1 MTVNVSAVVLS
12 HDEPVSLTRVL
23 DQLSK
28 QTISPSRIL
37 VVDSSKTQAAP
48 TSGFETL
55 KLNHR
60 TSFALSIEAAVKHLA
75 TDGYIWILHDDSAPD
90 AQALEKLL
98 KEIELSPSLAV
109 VGPKQVDWDDPK
121 LIKQMGLTLTR
132 GGKLFSRVR
141 GEFDQGQHDHLED
154 VMAVGT
160 AGALVNLE
168 KYRALGGFDPKA
180 PPLAADVDFSIRARL
195 SGGRV
200 AIAPDSKIAHQ
211 MLSMNGKRS
220 RSWLGGSPA
229 QAIRHAEFYL
239 ALSYASFL
247 GFVLGWL
254 LLVPFAILNSFLLL
268 VRKRAGS
275 IPAELAAAATTFM
288 QLGKILSS
296 RARIRRTTSARLRSL
311 ASLRAT
317 RQEQKSSNQRAK
329 DQEVSTQLLA
339 AHARGDND
347 EITQSPNSGFLS
359 SGAIWFAL
367 GLVALNVMWLP
378 TNIAVSGS
386 GVIPLSSNW
395 LEVFGQAGSMN
406 QSLGLGFVAAAD
418 PFSWVLAIVSAP
430 LFFQPS
436 LAITIALF
444 LSSAIAFTGMFLLS
458 GRITRSNPLRIT
470 AALTYALW
478 PALTASVTDTRIAQ
492 VLAIILLP
500 YLAHSI
506 AKIADLGISNP
517 GSFVSTWS
525 QVGVSGILLALIAAS
540 SPVLGLT
547 LIVLI
552 VGLAIARTSKLMP
565 LLFSTGLTLV
575 WFIPVA
581 LERLN
586 SVSPLAILM
595 SPGAGS
601 PSALESNWTL
611 PFFGFGFDSLA
622 FGLFVSVPVLVLALV
637 ALLTPGAKSALGLW
651 VVAIS
656 ALAVAFVGAGVNF
669 NFGQVTSVNLELS
682 SVLALYG
689 LAIIAAFLQLSAASQ
704 ALRSIA
710 ISMVLVLG
718 IAPAAFAMA
727 TNPPTVSYSDGR
739 TVPSII
745 QADADSGMFVRTLK
759 LGAGED
765 SVSAELIQGSGVK
778 LEKLSTAFQIAN
790 SGLSDENP
798 QYPVLG
804 QLVANLVSANGA
816 DVLTPL
822 EEFGIGYILVFPADR
837 DLQMALDSTRGLE
850 SIGETDFGQ
859 LWKVQSV
866 TSEPKVSELDFAP
879 TKILSLGVLVLYV
892 LLALPTSS
900 IRKRNGKESAIFV
913 DAEENN

>member
-12 HDEPVSLTRVL
+12 HDQPVSLTRVL
-23 DQLSK
+23 NQLSK

-37 VVDSSKTQAAP
+37 VVDSSKTEAAA
-48 TSGFETL
+48 SQGFETI
-55 KLNHR
+55 KLNHK
-60 TSFALSIEAAVKHLA
+60 TSFAVAIEAAVKHLA

-90 AQALEKLL
+90 ADALEKLL

-160 AGALVNLE
+160 AGALVNLD
-168 KYRALGGFDPKA
+168 KYKQLGGFDPKA

-200 AIAPDSKIAHQ
+200 AIAPASKIAHQ
-211 MLSMNGKRS
+211 MLSMNGQRS

-229 QAIRHAEFYL
+229 KAIRHAEFYL

-247 GFVLGWL
+247 VFVFGWL
-254 LLVPFAILNSFLLL
+254 LLIPFAMLNSLALL

-275 IPAELAAAATTFM
+275 IPVELSAAVTTFM
-288 QLGKILSS
+288 QLGRILSS
-296 RARIRRTTSARLRSL
+296 RSRIRRTSSAKLGSL
-311 ASLRAT
+311 ATLRAT
-317 RQEQKSSNQRAK
+317 RQELKSSNQRAK
-329 DQEVSTQLLA
+329 DQDVSTQLLA
-339 AHARGDND
+339 AHARGDKD
-347 EITQSPNSGFLS
+347 EITQNPNSGFLS

-367 GLVALNVMWLP
+367 GLVALNVLWVP
-378 TNIAVSGS
+378 TNFAVSGT

-395 LEVFGQAGSMN
+395 LEIFRQAGSMN
-406 QSLGLGFVAAAD
+406 QRLGLGFVGAAD
-418 PFSWVLAIVSAP
+418 PFSWVLAILSAP

-436 LAITIALF
+436 LTITIVLF
-444 LSSAIAFTGMFLLS
+444 LSTAISFTGMFYLS

-470 AALTYALW
+470 AALAYALW
-478 PALTASVTDTRIAQ
+478 PALTVSITDTRIAQ
-492 VLAIILLP
+492 VIAIIVLP

-506 AKIADLGISNP
+506 AKIANLGLANP

-525 QVGVSGILLALIAAS
+525 QVGVSGILLSLIAAS

-552 VGLAIARTSKLMP
+552 VGLAIARPSKLMA
-565 LLFSTGLTLV
+565 LLFTTGLTIV
-575 WFIPVA
+575 WFVPVA
-581 LERLN
+581 LERLS

-595 SPGAGS
+595 SPGPGS
-601 PSALESNWTL
+601 ASGLEANWSL

-622 FGLFVSVPVLVLALV
+622 FGLFITAPLVVLALI
-637 ALLTPGAKSALGLW
+637 ALLTPGAKAALGLW
-651 VVAIS
+651 IVALT
-656 ALAVAFVGAGVNF
+656 ALAVAFVGSGVEF
-669 NFGQVTSVNLELS
+669 NFGQSTSVNLELS
-682 SVLALYG
+682 SLLALYG
-689 LAIIAAFLQLSAASQ
+689 LAVIAAFAQLSAASK

-710 ISMVLVLG
+710 ISLVAVLG

-727 TNPPTVSYSDGR
+727 TNPPAVSYSDGR
-739 TVPSII
+739 SVPSII
-745 QADADSGMFVRTLK
+745 QADADAGMLVRTLK

-765 SVSAELIQGSGVK
+765 SVSAELVEGAGVK
-778 LEKLSTAFQIAN
+778 LEQLSSAFQIAN

-798 QYPVLG
+798 QYQVLG

-822 EEFGIGYILVFPADR
+822 EEIGISYILVSPADR

-866 TSEPKVSELDFAP
+866 TSEPKVSELDLAP
-879 TKILSLGVLVLYV
+879 TKLLSLGALVLYV

>member
-12 HDEPVSLTRVL
+12 HDQPVSLTRVL
-23 DQLSK
+23 NQLSK

-37 VVDSSKTQAAP
+37 VVDSSKTEAAP
-48 TSGFETL
+48 TAGFETI
-55 KLNHR
+55 KLNHK
-60 TSFALSIEAAVKHLA
+60 TSFAVAIEAAVKHLA

-90 AQALEKLL
+90 ADALEKLL

-160 AGALVNLE
+160 AGALVNLD
-168 KYRALGGFDPKA
+168 KYKQLGGFDPKA

-200 AIAPDSKIAHQ
+200 AIAPASKIAHQ
-211 MLSMNGKRS
+211 MLSMNGQRS

-229 QAIRHAEFYL
+229 KAIRHAEFYL

-247 GFVLGWL
+247 VFVFGWL
-254 LLVPFAILNSFLLL
+254 LLIPFAILNSFALL

-275 IPAELAAAATTFM
+275 IPVELSAAVTTFM
-288 QLGKILSS
+288 QLGRILSS
-296 RARIRRTTSARLRSL
+296 RSRIRRTTSAKLRSL
-311 ASLRAT
+311 ATLRAT
-317 RQEQKSSNQRAK
+317 RQELKSSNQRAK

-347 EITQSPNSGFLS
+347 EITQSPNSGLLS

-367 GLVALNVMWLP
+367 GLVALNVLWVP
-378 TNIAVSGS
+378 TNFAVSGT

-395 LEVFGQAGSMN
+395 LDIFTQAGSMN
-406 QSLGLGFVAAAD
+406 QSLGLGFVGAAD
-418 PFSWVLAIVSAP
+418 PFSWVLAILSAP

-436 LAITIALF
+436 LAITIVLF
-444 LSSAIAFTGMFLLS
+444 LSTAIAFTGMFFLS

-470 AALTYALW
+470 AALAYALW
-478 PALTASVTDTRIAQ
+478 PALTVSITDTRIAQ
-492 VLAIILLP
+492 VIAIIVLP

-506 AKIADLGISNP
+506 AKIANLGLANP

-552 VGLAIARTSKLMP
+552 VGLAIARPSKLMA
-565 LLFSTGLTLV
+565 LLFTTGLTIV
-575 WFIPVA
+575 WFVPVA
-581 LERLN
+581 LERLS
-586 SVSPLAILM
+586 SVSPLAVLM
-595 SPGAGS
+595 SPGPGS
-601 PSALESNWTL
+601 ASGLEANWTL

-622 FGLFVSVPVLVLALV
+622 FGLFITAPLVVLALI
-637 ALLTPGAKSALGLW
+637 ALLTPQSNASLGLW
-651 VVAIS
+651 IVALT
-656 ALAVAFVGAGVNF
+656 ALAVAFVGSGVEF
-669 NFGQVTSVNLELS
+669 NFGQITSVNLELS
-682 SVLALYG
+682 SLLALYG
-689 LAIIAAFLQLSAASQ
+689 LAIIAAFAQLSAASK

-710 ISMVLVLG
+710 ISLVAVLG

-727 TNPPTVSYSDGR
+727 TNPPAVSFSDGR
-739 TVPSII
+739 SVPSII
-745 QADADSGMFVRTLK
+745 QADADAGMLVRTLK

-765 SVSAELIQGSGVK
+765 SVSAELVEGAGVK
-778 LEKLSTAFQIAN
+778 LEQLSSAFQIAN

-798 QYPVLG
+798 QYQVLG

-822 EEFGIGYILVFPADR
+822 EEIGISYILVSPADR
-837 DLQMALDSTRGLE
+837 DIQMALDSTRGLE

-866 TSEPKVSELDFAP
+866 TSEPKVSELDLAL
-879 TKILSLGVLVLYV
+879 TKILSLGALVLYV

>member
-28 QTISPSRIL
+28 QTIPPSRIL
-37 VVDSSKTQAAP
+37 VVDSSKTEAAP
-48 TSGFETL
+48 TAGFETL
-55 KLNHR
+55 KLNHKA
-60 TSFALSIEAAVKHLA
+60 SFAAAIEAAVKHLA

-90 AQALEKLL
+90 SDALEKLL

-121 LIKQMGLTLTR
+121 LIKQLGLTLTR

-168 KYRALGGFDPKA
+168 KYRELGGFDPKA

-200 AIAPDSKIAHQ
+200 AVAPASKIAHQ

-220 RSWLGGSPA
+220 RNWLGGTPA
-229 QAIRHAEFYL
+229 KAIRHAEFYL
-239 ALSYASFL
+239 ALSYASFI
-247 GFVLGWL
+247 GFVFGWL
-254 LLVPFAILNSFLLL
+254 LLIPFALLNSLALL

-275 IPAELAAAATTFM
+275 IPAELAAAVTTFM
-288 QLGKILSS
+288 QLGKIFSS
-296 RARIRRTTSARLRSL
+296 RSRIRRTTSARLRSL
-311 ASLRAT
+311 ASLRASK
-317 RQEQKSSNQRAK
+317 QEVKSSNQRAK

-347 EITQSPNSGFLS
+347 EIAQSPNSGFFS
-359 SGAIWFAL
+359 SGAVWFAL
-367 GLVALNVMWLP
+367 GLIALNVLWVP
-378 TNIAVSGS
+378 TNSAVSGV

-395 LEVFGQAGSMN
+395 LEIFGQAGSMN
-406 QSLGLGFVAAAD
+406 QSLGLGFAGAAD
-418 PFSWVLAIVSAP
+418 PFSWVLAMISAP

-436 LAITIALF
+436 LAVTIVLF
-444 LSSAIAFTGMFLLS
+444 LSTAIAFTGMFFLS
-458 GRITRSNPLRIT
+458 GLISRSNPLRIT
-470 AALTYALW
+470 AALSYALW
-478 PALTASVTDTRIAQ
+478 PALTTSITDTRFSQ
-492 VLAIILLP
+492 VVAIIALP

-506 AKIADLGISNP
+506 AKIAGLGITNP

-525 QVGVSGILLALIAAS
+525 QVGVSGILLAVIAAS

-547 LIVLI
+547 LIVVI
-552 VGLAIARTSKLMP
+552 VGLAITRPSKLMA
-565 LLFSTGLTLV
+565 LLFTTGLTV
-575 WFIPVA
+575 IWFIPLA
-581 LERLN
+581 LERLS
-586 SVSPLAILM
+586 SVSALAVLM
-595 SPGAGS
+595 SPGSGA
-601 PSALESNWTL
+601 PAAFQANWTL
-611 PFFGFGFDSLA
+611 PFFGFGFNSLA
-622 FGLFVSVPVLVLALV
+622 FGLFITVPVLLLALV
-637 ALLTPGAKSALGLW
+637 ALLTPGAKASLGLW
-651 VVAIS
+651 IVGLVG
-656 ALAVAFVGAGVNF
+656 LAVTFVAAGVEF
-669 NFGQVTSVNLELS
+669 SFGQITSLNLELS

-689 LAIIAAFLQLSAASQ
+689 LAIIAAFSQLSSASK

-710 ISMVLVLG
+710 ISLVAVLG

-727 TNPPTVSYSDGR
+727 TNPPAVSYSDGR
-739 TVPSII
+739 IVPSII
-745 QADADSGMFVRTLK
+745 QADADAGMLVRTLK

-765 SVSAELIQGSGVK
+765 AVTADLFEGSGVK
-778 LEKLSTAFQIAN
+778 LEQLSTAYQIAS
-790 SGLSDENP
+790 SGLSDQNP
-798 QYPVLG
+798 QYQVLG

-822 EEFGIGYILVFPADR
+822 EEFGISYILVSPADR

-866 TSEPKVSELDFAP
+866 VSEPRTPELDFAP
-879 TKILSLGVLVLYV
+879 SKILSLGALLLYV
-892 LLALPTSS
+892 LLALPTGS

>member
-23 DQLSK
+23 NQLAK

-60 TSFALSIEAAVKHLA
+60 TSFAVAIEAAVKHLA

-90 AQALEKLL
+90 ADALEKLL

-220 RSWLGGSPA
+220 RSWLGGTPA
-229 QAIRHAEFYL
+229 KAIRHAELYL

-254 LLVPFAILNSFLLL
+254 LLVPFALLNSFVLL

-288 QLGKILSS
+288 QLGKILNS

-329 DQEVSTQLLA
+329 DQEVSAQLLA
-339 AHARGDND
+339 AHARGDNE

-367 GLVALNVMWLP
+367 GLVALNLMWFP
-378 TNIAVSGS
+378 TNFAVSGP

-395 LEVFGQAGSMN
+395 LDIFTQAGSMN
-406 QSLGLGFVAAAD
+406 QSLGLGFVGAAD
-418 PFSWVLAIVSAP
+418 PFSWVLAILSAP

-436 LAITIALF
+436 LAITIVLY
-444 LSSAIAFTGMFLLS
+444 LSTAIAFTGMFFLS
-458 GRITRSNPLRIT
+458 GRITKSNPLRIT

-478 PALTASVTDTRIAQ
+478 PALTASITDTRIAQ
-492 VLAIILLP
+492 VFAIMLLP

-540 SPVLGLT
+540 SPLLGLT

-552 VGLAIARTSKLMP
+552 VGLAIARPSKLMA
-565 LLFSTGLTLV
+565 LLFSIGLTLV
-575 WFIPVA
+575 WFVPVA

-595 SPGAGS
+595 SPGVGS
-601 PSALESNWTL
+601 PSALEANWTL

-622 FGLFVSVPVLVLALV
+622 FGLFVSVPVLVVALL

-651 VVAIS
+651 VVAIF
-656 ALAVAFVGAGVNF
+656 ALTIAFVGSGVKF
-669 NFGQVTSVNLELS
+669 TFGQVSSVNLELS

-689 LAIIAAFLQLSAASQ
+689 LAVIAAFLQLSAASQ

-710 ISMVLVLG
+710 ISLVVVLG

-727 TNPPTVSYSDGR
+727 ANPPTVSYSDGR

-745 QADADSGMFVRTLK
+745 QADADSGMLVRSLK

-778 LEKLSTAFQIAN
+778 LEQLSSAFQIAN

-798 QYPVLG
+798 QYQVLG

-822 EEFGIGYILVFPADR
+822 EEFGISYILVFPADR
-837 DLQMALDSTRGLE
+837 DIQMALDSTRGLE

>member
-12 HDEPVSLTRVL
+12 HDQPVSLTRVL
-23 DQLSK
+23 NQLSK

-37 VVDSSKTQAAP
+37 VVDSSKTEAAP
-48 TSGFETL
+48 TAGFETI
-55 KLNHR
+55 KLNHK
-60 TSFALSIEAAVKHLA
+60 TSFAVAIEAAVKHLA

-90 AQALEKLL
+90 ADALEKLL

-160 AGALVNLE
+160 AGALVNLD
-168 KYRALGGFDPKA
+168 KYKQLGGFDPKA

-200 AIAPDSKIAHQ
+200 AIAPASKIAHQ
-211 MLSMNGKRS
+211 MLSMNGQRS

-229 QAIRHAEFYL
+229 KAIRHAEFYL

-247 GFVLGWL
+247 VFVFGWL
-254 LLVPFAILNSFLLL
+254 LLIPFAMLNSLALL

-275 IPAELAAAATTFM
+275 IPVELSAAVTTFM
-288 QLGKILSS
+288 QLGRILSS
-296 RARIRRTTSARLRSL
+296 RSRIRRTSSAKLGSL
-311 ASLRAT
+311 ATLRAT
-317 RQEQKSSNQRAK
+317 RQELKSSNQRAK

-347 EITQSPNSGFLS
+347 EITQNPNSGFLS

-367 GLVALNVMWLP
+367 GLVALNVLWVP
-378 TNIAVSGS
+378 TNFAVSGA

-395 LEVFGQAGSMN
+395 LEIFTQAGSMN
-406 QSLGLGFVAAAD
+406 QRLGLGFVGAAD
-418 PFSWVLAIVSAP
+418 PFSWVLAILSAP

-436 LAITIALF
+436 LAITIVLF
-444 LSSAIAFTGMFLLS
+444 SSTAIAFTGMFFLS

-470 AALTYALW
+470 AALAYALW
-478 PALTASVTDTRIAQ
+478 PALTVSITDTRVAQ
-492 VLAIILLP
+492 VIAIIVLP
-500 YLAHSI
+500 YLAYSI
-506 AKIADLGISNP
+506 AKIANLGLANP

-525 QVGVSGILLALIAAS
+525 QVGVSAILLALLAAS

-552 VGLAIARTSKLMP
+552 VGLAIARPSKLAP
-565 LLFSTGLTLV
+565 LLFTTGLTIV
-575 WFIPVA
+575 WFIPLV
-581 LERLN
+581 LERLS

-595 SPGAGS
+595 SPGPGS
-601 PSALESNWTL
+601 PSAFEANWTL

-622 FGLFVSVPVLVLALV
+622 FGLLITAPMVVLALV
-637 ALLTPGAKSALGLW
+637 ALLTPAAKASLGLW
-651 VVAIS
+651 IVALT
-656 ALAVAFVGAGVNF
+656 ALAVAFIGSGVQF
-669 NFGQVTSVNLELS
+669 NFGQITSVNLELS
-682 SVLALYG
+682 SLLALYG
-689 LAIIAAFLQLSAASQ
+689 LAVVACFAQLSAASK

-710 ISMVLVLG
+710 ISLVAVLG

-727 TNPPTVSYSDGR
+727 TNPPAVSYSDGR
-739 TVPSII
+739 SVPSII
-745 QADADSGMFVRTLK
+745 QADADAGMFVRTLK

-765 SVSAELIQGSGVK
+765 SVSAELVEGSGVK
-778 LEKLSTAFQIAN
+778 LEQLSSAFQIAN

-798 QYPVLG
+798 QYQVLG

-822 EEFGIGYILVFPADR
+822 EEIGISYILVSPADR

-866 TSEPKVSELDFAP
+866 TSVPKVSALDFAA
-879 TKILSLGVLVLYV
+879 TKILSLGALVLYV

>member
-12 HDEPVSLTRVL
+12 HDQPVSLTRVL
-23 DQLSK
+23 NQLSK

-37 VVDSSKTQAAP
+37 VVDSSKTEAAA
-48 TSGFETL
+48 SQGFETI
-55 KLNHR
+55 KLNHK
-60 TSFALSIEAAVKHLA
+60 TSFAVAIEAAVKHLA

-90 AQALEKLL
+90 ADALEKLL

-132 GGKLFSRVR
+132 GGKLFNRVR
-141 GEFDQGQHDHLED
+141 GEYDQGQHDHLED

-160 AGALVNLE
+160 AGALVNLD
-168 KYRALGGFDPKA
+168 KYKQLGGFDPKA

-200 AIAPDSKIAHQ
+200 AIAPASKIAHQ
-211 MLSMNGKRS
+211 MLSMNGQRS

-229 QAIRHAEFYL
+229 KAIRHAEFYL

-247 GFVLGWL
+247 VFVFGWL
-254 LLVPFAILNSFLLL
+254 LLIPFAMLNSLALL

-275 IPAELAAAATTFM
+275 IPVELSAAVTTFM
-288 QLGKILSS
+288 QLGRILSS
-296 RARIRRTTSARLRSL
+296 RSRIRRTSSAKLGSL
-311 ASLRAT
+311 ATLRAT
-317 RQEQKSSNQRAK
+317 RQELKSSNQRAK

-367 GLVALNVMWLP
+367 GLVALNVLWVP
-378 TNIAVSGS
+378 TNFAVSGT

-395 LEVFGQAGSMN
+395 LDIFTQAGSMN
-406 QSLGLGFVAAAD
+406 QSLGLGFVGAAD
-418 PFSWVLAIVSAP
+418 PFSWVLAILSAP

-436 LAITIALF
+436 LAITVVLF
-444 LSSAIAFTGMFLLS
+444 LSTAISFTGMFYLS

-470 AALTYALW
+470 SALAYALW
-478 PALTASVTDTRIAQ
+478 PALTVSITDTRIAQ
-492 VLAIILLP
+492 VIAITVLP

-506 AKIADLGISNP
+506 AKVANLGLANP

-525 QVGVSGILLALIAAS
+525 QVGVSGILLALISAS

-552 VGLAIARTSKLMP
+552 VGLAIARPSKLMA
-565 LLFSTGLTLV
+565 LLFTTGLTIA
-575 WFIPVA
+575 WFIPLV
-581 LERLN
+581 LERLGT
-586 SVSPLAILM
+586 VSPLAILM
-595 SPGAGS
+595 SPGPGS
-601 PSALESNWTL
+601 ASGLEANWTL

-622 FGLFVSVPVLVLALV
+622 FGLFITAPLVVLALI
-637 ALLTPGAKSALGLW
+637 ALLTPGAKAALGLW
-651 VVAIS
+651 IVALT
-656 ALAVAFVGAGVNF
+656 ALPVAFVGSGVEF
-669 NFGQVTSVNLELS
+669 NFGQITSVNLELS
-682 SVLALYG
+682 SLLALYG
-689 LAIIAAFLQLSAASQ
+689 LAVIAAFAQLSAASK

-710 ISMVLVLG
+710 ISLVAVLG

-727 TNPPTVSYSDGR
+727 TNPPAVSYSDGR
-739 TVPSII
+739 SVPSII
-745 QADADSGMFVRTLK
+745 QADADAGMLVRTLK

-765 SVSAELIQGSGVK
+765 SVSAELVEGAGVK
-778 LEKLSTAFQIAN
+778 LEQLSSAFQIAN

-798 QYPVLG
+798 QYQVLG

-822 EEFGIGYILVFPADR
+822 EEIGISYILVSPADR

-866 TSEPKVSELDFAP
+866 TSVPKVSELDLAP
-879 TKILSLGVLVLYV
+879 SKILSLGALVLYV

>member
-12 HDEPVSLTRVL
+12 HDQPVSLTRVL
-23 DQLSK
+23 NQLSK

-37 VVDSSKTQAAP
+37 VVDSSKTEAAP
-48 TSGFETL
+48 TAGFETI
-55 KLNHR
+55 KLNHK
-60 TSFALSIEAAVKHLA
+60 TSFAVAIEAAVKHLA

-90 AQALEKLL
+90 ADALEKLL

-132 GGKLFSRVR
+132 GGKLFNRVR
-141 GEFDQGQHDHLED
+141 GEYDQGQHDHLED

-168 KYRALGGFDPKA
+168 KYKQLGGFDPKA

-200 AIAPDSKIAHQ
+200 AIAPASKIAHQ
-211 MLSMNGKRS
+211 MLSMNGQRS

-229 QAIRHAEFYL
+229 KAIRHAEFYL

-247 GFVLGWL
+247 GFVFGWL
-254 LLVPFAILNSFLLL
+254 LLIPFAILNSFALL

-275 IPAELAAAATTFM
+275 IPVELSAAVTTFM
-288 QLGKILSS
+288 QLGRILSS
-296 RARIRRTTSARLRSL
+296 RSRIRRTSSAKLRSL
-311 ASLRAT
+311 ATLRAT
-317 RQEQKSSNQRAK
+317 RQELKSSNQRAK

-367 GLVALNVMWLP
+367 GLVALNVLWVP
-378 TNIAVSGS
+378 TNFAVSGT

-395 LEVFGQAGSMN
+395 LDIFTQAGSMN
-406 QSLGLGFVAAAD
+406 QSLGLGFVGAAD
-418 PFSWVLAIVSAP
+418 PFSWVLAILSAP

-436 LAITIALF
+436 LAITVVLF
-444 LSSAIAFTGMFLLS
+444 SSSAIAFTGMFFLA

-470 AALTYALW
+470 AALAYALW
-478 PALTASVTDTRIAQ
+478 PALTVSITDTRIAQ
-492 VLAIILLP
+492 VIAIIVLP

-506 AKIADLGISNP
+506 AKIANLGLANP

-552 VGLAIARTSKLMP
+552 VGLAIARPSKLMA
-565 LLFSTGLTLV
+565 LLFTTGLTIV
-575 WFIPVA
+575 WFVPVA
-581 LERLN
+581 LERLS

-595 SPGAGS
+595 SPGPGS
-601 PSALESNWTL
+601 AIGLEANWTL

-622 FGLFVSVPVLVLALV
+622 FGLFITAPLVVLALI
-637 ALLTPGAKSALGLW
+637 ALLTPGAKAALGLW
-651 VVAIS
+651 IVALT
-656 ALAVAFVGAGVNF
+656 ALAVAFVGSGVEF
-669 NFGQVTSVNLELS
+669 NFGQITSVNLELS
-682 SVLALYG
+682 SLLALYG
-689 LAIIAAFLQLSAASQ
+689 LAIIAAFAQLSAASK

-710 ISMVLVLG
+710 ISLVAVLG

-727 TNPPTVSYSDGR
+727 TNPPAVSYSDGR
-739 TVPSII
+739 SVPSII
-745 QADADSGMFVRTLK
+745 QADADAGMLVRTLK

-765 SVSAELIQGSGVK
+765 SVSAELVEGAGVK
-778 LEKLSTAFQIAN
+778 LEQLSSAFQIAN

-798 QYPVLG
+798 QYQVLG

-822 EEFGIGYILVFPADR
+822 EEIGISYILVSPADR
-837 DLQMALDSTRGLE
+837 DIQMALDSTRGLE

-866 TSEPKVSELDFAP
+866 TSEPKVSELDLAP
-879 TKILSLGVLVLYV
+879 TKILSLGALVLYV

>member
-254 LLVPFAILNSFLLL
+254 SLVPFAILNSFLLL

-378 TNIAVSGS
+378 TNFAVSGS

-436 LAITIALF
+436 LALTITLF

-492 VLAIILLP
+492 IIAIILLP

-552 VGLAIARTSKLMP
+552 VGLAIARPSKLMA

-601 PSALESNWTL
+601 PSALEANWTL

-622 FGLFVSVPVLVLALV
+622 FGLFVSVPVLVLSLV

-651 VVAIS
+651 VVAIA

-669 NFGQVTSVNLELS
+669 TFGQVTSVNLELN

-765 SVSAELIQGSGVK
+765 SVSAELIEGSGVK

-822 EEFGIGYILVFPADR
+822 EEFGISYILVFPADR
-837 DLQMALDSTRGLE
+837 NLQMALDSTRGLE